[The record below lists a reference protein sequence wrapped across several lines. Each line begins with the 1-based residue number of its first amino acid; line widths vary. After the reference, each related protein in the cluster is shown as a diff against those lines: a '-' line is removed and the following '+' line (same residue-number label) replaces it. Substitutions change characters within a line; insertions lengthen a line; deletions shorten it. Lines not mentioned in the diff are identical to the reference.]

1 MKLFII
7 AAAAAASMVGS
18 VAFANVASAS
28 TFTLCAEEA
37 RNGWKLEGG
46 SATFTDWSANQA
58 IGEMIGDGNCQ
69 SGWTLVTD
77 IDPRIDG
84 VAPAS
89 RTRNSSNSFVTNV
102 TTVTNDAGRITAS
115 WQGFAPE
122 VLLGRSVANGGDG
135 TKWKLVDTDGVNHTY
150 KLKRVGIHP
159 WPRGSLWVATDQ
171 DIIDRDFKGGT
182 AVVDRLRED
191 KLRYAASTD
200 TTTTDTQTNSYVTVT
215 TFTIHCPSVYDYTWL
230 SPEGEAVAFVA
241 GEVRECNV
249 KRNSRTVQVGSST
262 SSVSVT
268 GDRYVTPQ

>member
-77 IDPRIDG
+77 IDPRVDG

-122 VLLGRSVANGGDG
+122 VLLGRPVANGGDG
-135 TKWKLVDTDGVNHTY
+135 TKWKLIDTDGVNHTY

-159 WPRGSLWVATDQ
+159 WPRGSRWVATDQ

-182 AVVDRLRED
+182 AIVSRLRED
-191 KLRYAASTD
+191 KLRYAASRD
-200 TTTTDTQTNSYVTVT
+200 TTTTDTQTDRYVTYT
-215 TFTIHCPSVYDYTWL
+215 TFSISCPSVYDYTWL

-241 GEVRECNV
+241 GEVRPCTVSRNARKV
-249 KRNSRTVQVGSST
+249 KVGSST
-262 SSVSVT
+262 RSVSVT
-268 GDRYVTPQ
+268 GDKYVTPQ